1 MRHGVY
7 IYDQTVINK
16 IKYGKSSKEVFN
28 PISLISSKNERLSIV
43 MRDSGFELW
52 YQDKEDSEY
61 HTYEFKNG
69 VVRKMEELTKGKDTN
84 DIGNKN
90 P

>member
-1 MRHGVY
+1 M
-7 IYDQTVINK
+7 K
-16 IKYGKSSKEVFN
+16 IKAESYDNIVLEEVFN
-28 PISLISSKNERLSIV
+28 PISLISRSKEKLSIV

-52 YQDKEDSEY
+52 YQDKEDGKY

-69 VVRKMEELTKGKDTN
+69 VVRKMKDEIKSSDIN